1 MFSLN
6 VIFYFPS
13 TFLLLILYF
22 PSTKYVQK
30 WVFALSKVQICAWKC
45 RSLEKEGF

>member
-30 WVFALSKVQICAWKC
+30 LFFALSKVQICAWKC
-45 RSLEKEGF
+45 RSLE

>member
-30 WVFALSKVQICAWKC
+30 WVFCPI
-45 RSLEKEGF
+45 